1 MSNLVT
7 QSLLYSLAPA
17 IGIVIGGCL
26 AAWLRPGIRFRSYIQ
41 HFAAGVVFAA
51 IGVEILPDV
60 MHRDSPLAA
69 AVGFAAGVVAMLVIR
84 EFSRAA
90 ERSGE
95 AASTGGRRS
104 WALVAAVVVDVL
116 VDGMLIGIAFAAG
129 ESQGLLV
136 ALSITGCTVSLGLA
150 TAASLLGGGSS
161 PARAASL
168 TSALAVVPVIG
179 AVGGALIAG
188 SLDDRSMEA
197 LLAFTC
203 AALLY
208 LVTEELL
215 VEAHAE
221 QEGPETPLTTAVFF
235 VGFLALLIAA
245 MLMEK

>member
-1 MSNLVT
+1 M
-7 QSLLYSLAPA
+7 A
-17 IGIVIGGCL
+17 GGCL
-26 AAWLRPGIRFRSYIQ
+26 AAWWRPGNRFRSYIQ

-60 MHRDSPLAA
+60 MHRNSPLAA
-69 AVGFAAGVVAMLVIR
+69 AFGFAAGVVAMLVIR

-90 ERSGE
+90 ERSGGVAE
-95 AASTGGRRS
+95 TSGRSS

-150 TAASLLGGGSS
+150 TAASLLGDGSS
-161 PARAASL
+161 PPRAASL
-168 TSALAVVPVIG
+168 TSALAVVPVVG
-179 AVGGALIAG
+179 AIGGALIAG
-188 SLDDRSMEA
+188 SLNDRSMETV
-197 LLAFTC
+197 LAFTC

-221 QEGPETPLTTAVFF
+221 QEGPETPLMTAVFF
-235 VGFLALLIAA
+235 VGFLAILITA
-245 MLMEK
+245 MRMQH